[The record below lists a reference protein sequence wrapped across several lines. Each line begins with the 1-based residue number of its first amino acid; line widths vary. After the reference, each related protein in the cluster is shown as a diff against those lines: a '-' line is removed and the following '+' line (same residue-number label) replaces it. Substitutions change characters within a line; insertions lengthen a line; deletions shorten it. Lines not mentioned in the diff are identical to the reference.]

1 MFVLLREKRTLDDF
15 KRWKVPKLKEFLR
28 NRGLKTT
35 GTKDERTALAF
46 GGEQLSVPVKL
57 TAEEEIIQTQSN
69 AKLRSVC

>member
-1 MFVLLREKRTLDDF
+1 MI
-15 KRWKVPKLKEFLR
+15 KRWKVPQLKEFLR

-46 GGEQLSVPVKL
+46 GAEQLSVPVKL